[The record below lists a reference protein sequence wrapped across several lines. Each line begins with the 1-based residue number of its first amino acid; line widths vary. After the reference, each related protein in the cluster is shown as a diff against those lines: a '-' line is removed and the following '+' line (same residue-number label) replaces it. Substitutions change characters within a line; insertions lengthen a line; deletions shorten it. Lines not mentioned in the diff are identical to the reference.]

1 MAAAEPAK
9 SISIVYRSST
19 QIAGVAAVL
28 TFQRQTGE
36 VKVAIPSLTDSDET
50 ISISVADVES
60 VKANDYLESSNYH
73 WVLSIRLR
81 PTGPK
86 EAGSCRSL
94 QGKLYSLQFHSKED
108 RDTWCS
114 GLQSAVAAVSRT
126 RDGAEVTKQPRTI
139 FKVALKEPKLDML
152 ASMKVH
158 MERNEEVKVADI
170 DVPEAKSSADDIRR
184 RTKDFI
190 AAHEVDS
197 AEGTS
202 LYRFLRT
209 VVQRAMMEK
218 ETAAIVDKIQ
228 NRSLDRVLKE
238 APEGTLSVEGARTQA
253 EAQLQQLSEEIE
265 QRLGERGTG
274 VAILSMML
282 RQNIEKMRR
291 INSLT
296 AQVYEKEKAP
306 GHSVAVPRQ

>member
-1 MAAAEPAK
+1 MAAAEPKDVAAK

-86 EAGSCRSL
+86 E
-94 QGKLYSLQFHSKED
+94 GKLYSLQFHSKED